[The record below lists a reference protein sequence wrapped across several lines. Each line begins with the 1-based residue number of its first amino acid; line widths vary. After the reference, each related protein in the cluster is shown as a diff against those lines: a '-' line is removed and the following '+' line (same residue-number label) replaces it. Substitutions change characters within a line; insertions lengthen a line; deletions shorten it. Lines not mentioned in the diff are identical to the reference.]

1 MKVRFNGRIAFPQI
15 FEPKAFQGD
24 ANSKPDYNA
33 AALIDP
39 DTEEGK
45 QTIADIEAAE
55 VEVAKAKWGE
65 QLVEIR
71 TKTGTVKKPKY
82 LAILDELE
90 KNDRRVLHDGDKK
103 ASFTGY
109 PGMLFVNMRRDPK
122 DGKPT
127 IRDRDGKTPLTA
139 ADGRIY
145 SGSDCRFI
153 IDIWAQD
160 NGWGK
165 RLNGQMCGIQFVA
178 DNDAF
183 GGGAPASGDDD
194 FEELAVDNGEVGEF
208 DDGES
213 LLG

>member
-1 MKVRFNGRIAFPQI
+1 MKVRFKGRIAFPQI

-39 DTEEGK
+39 DTDEGK
-45 QTIADIEAAE
+45 AIIAEIEAAE

-71 TKTGTVKKPKY
+71 TKQGTVKKPRY
-82 LAILDELE
+82 EAVLDELE

-103 ASFTGY
+103 ASFSGY
-109 PGMLFVNMRRDPK
+109 PGNLFINMRRDPK

-145 SGSDCRFI
+145 SGSDNRFI
-153 IDIWAQD
+153 VDIWAQD

-165 RLNGQMCGIQFVA
+165 RLNAQLCGIQFVG

-183 GGGAPASGDDD
+183 GGGAAPSDDGD
-194 FEELAVDNGEVGEF
+194 FEELAVDNGELGEMEGN
-208 DDGES
+208 D
-213 LLG
+213 LV